1 MLSYEKTNFKTLYM
15 KQKIKEALQQEYKN
29 LGLNDEAFEGVATF
43 GETLGI
49 NEESLA
55 NFVKGAKDLL
65 KREQSNADKV
75 RNANATTAKQVEE
88 LTAKLAEAEAKLATE
103 KPKEETTPDIVK
115 LIAEAVTAAV
125 QPLQT
130 ELANIKHTRS
140 AEDAFNLAKTNFFG
154 NDYAKKYTDERD
166 QAWERAVE
174 INDLTGKK
182 MTAEELQTKAM
193 GYFNNLVS
201 KKGVDTSKPFESE
214 GEGGKDFDVSIFR
227 KGLEASGRIPK
238 KE

>member
-1 MLSYEKTNFKTLYM
+1 M

-29 LGLNDEAFEGVATF
+29 LGLNDEAFERVAAF

-49 NEESLA
+49 NEETLA
-55 NFVKGAKDLL
+55 NFVKGANDTL
-65 KREQSNADKV
+65 KKMQSDADKA
-75 RNANATTAKQVEE
+75 RNGNKQVEE
-88 LTAKLAEAEAKLATE
+88 LKAKLAEAEAKLN
-103 KPKEETTPDIVK
+103 KPSEGEGNKGEHPSQPDLAK

-214 GEGGKDFDVSIFR
+214 GDGNDSKFDVKGFR
-227 KGLEASGRIPK
+227 EILEETGRIPK

>member
-1 MLSYEKTNFKTLYM
+1 M

-49 NEESLA
+49 NEETLA

-88 LTAKLAEAEAKLATE
+88 LKAKLAEAEAKLKTQGDDDNGNGGTQEPTA
-103 KPKEETTPDIVK
+103 PDIAK
-115 LIAEAVTAAV
+115 LLDEKLSALV
-125 QPLQT
+125 QPLKE

-174 INDLTGKK
+174 INEATGSK

-214 GEGGKDFDVSIFR
+214 GEGDGSKSNEKEFR
-227 KGLEASGRIPK
+227 KILEESGRIPK

>member
-1 MLSYEKTNFKTLYM
+1 M

-29 LGLNDEAFEGVATF
+29 LGLNDEAFEGVAAF

-49 NEESLA
+49 NEETLA

-103 KPKEETTPDIVK
+103 KPKEDTTPDIAK
-115 LIAEAVTAAV
+115 LIADAVTAAV
-125 QPLQT
+125 QPLQS

-182 MTAEELQTKAM
+182 MTAEELQAKAM

-214 GEGGKDFDVSIFR
+214 GEGGKAFDVSIFR

>member
-1 MLSYEKTNFKTLYM
+1 M

-29 LGLNDEAFEGVATF
+29 LGLNDEAFERVAAF

-49 NEESLA
+49 NEETLA
-55 NFVKGAKDLL
+55 NFVKGANDTL
-65 KREQSNADKV
+65 KKMQSDADKV

-88 LTAKLAEAEAKLATE
+88 LKAKLAEAEAKLKTQGDGDNGNGGTQE
-103 KPKEETTPDIVK
+103 PTTPDIAK
-115 LIAEAVTAAV
+115 LLDEKLSALV
-125 QPLQT
+125 QPLKE

-201 KKGVDTSKPFESE
+201 KKSVDTSKPFKSE
-214 GEGGKDFDVSIFR
+214 GNGNDSKFDVKGFR
-227 KGLEASGRIPK
+227 EILEETGRIPK

>member
-1 MLSYEKTNFKTLYM
+1 M

-29 LGLNDEAFEGVATF
+29 LGLNDEAFEGVAAF

-49 NEESLA
+49 NEETLA

-88 LTAKLAEAEAKLATE
+88 LKAKLAEAEAKLKTQGDGNNGNGGTQE
-103 KPKEETTPDIVK
+103 PTTPDIAK
-115 LIAEAVTAAV
+115 LLDEKLSALV
-125 QPLQT
+125 QPLKD